1 VTSLPTHR
9 TLHTHYSHPLP
20 PSKGFALSW
29 DEIIYDGNPEEQ
41 KFAAFFIKDDKVLAV
56 ASLNHDP
63 TVSQSAE
70 LMYQGKMPSGTQL
83 RENTDLK
90 AHL

>member
-1 VTSLPTHR
+1 VAQKFRLKGYISDITPY

-41 KFAAFFIKDDKVLAV
+41 KFAAFFIK
-56 ASLNHDP
+56 
-63 TVSQSAE
+63 
-70 LMYQGKMPSGTQL
+70 
-83 RENTDLK
+83 
-90 AHL
+90 